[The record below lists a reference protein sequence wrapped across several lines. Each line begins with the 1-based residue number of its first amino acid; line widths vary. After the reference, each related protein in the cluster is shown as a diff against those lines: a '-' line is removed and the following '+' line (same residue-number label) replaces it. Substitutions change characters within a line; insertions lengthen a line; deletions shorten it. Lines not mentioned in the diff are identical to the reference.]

1 MTTTLRIAEGL
12 QLPLDLATQ
21 SVGVV
26 AQRGA
31 GKTYLESVIIEEL
44 VGAGVPVVAL
54 DPVGVLWGLRLGA
67 EGKERGGL
75 PIVILGGERGDVP
88 LEAAQG
94 KFVAEWVVTE
104 RRSCVLDLSGFR
116 KGEQRQFVTDFAEE
130 LYRKNRQPLHVVLDE
145 ADMFMPQ
152 RPMHGEERMLGAF
165 EDLVRRGRARGIGLT
180 MATQRPAV
188 IHKDVLTQVS
198 TLVALRMVGPQDVKA
213 IDAWIQSHGTADD
226 RKRVLDSLPSLPV
239 GEAWFWSPGWLGLL
253 KRVKVR
259 KRKTFD
265 SSKAPTVG
273 DTRVAPQKLAPVD
286 LDALRGRLAQAVE
299 RAKAD
304 NPAVL
309 RARIAEL
316 ERAAK
321 KPAPVAPADVKL
333 LGENAHLRLE
343 LSALR
348 THTQRVL
355 TAATRWK
362 SAVATAAASFQ
373 RLDAA
378 GDELLVALRAE
389 PGPIDVPV
397 PAASAPRR
405 NAVYPAPSAV
415 RPARAPDEPSQRGAR
430 GQLGRCERAVLAA
443 LVSYPD
449 GRTLRQ
455 IALLSGY
462 AITGGGFRNAVGA
475 LRAAGLLEG
484 NNGVMLRAT
493 DAGTEALGAFEPLP
507 TGPALLQHW
516 LGQLGRAERE
526 CLRVL
531 AEAFPSELTA
541 DEIAARTDPP
551 YEATGGGFRN
561 ALGRLR
567 TLELIK
573 GPSSGSMQAS
583 RELFGEA

>member
-1 MTTTLRIAEGL
+1 MATTLRIAEGL

-31 GKTYLESVIIEEL
+31 GKTYLAAVIIEEL

-88 LEAAQG
+88 LEATAG

-116 KGEQRQFVTDFAEE
+116 KNEQRQFVTDFAEE

-188 IHKDVLTQVS
+188 IHKDCLTQVS

-273 DTRVAPQKLAPVD
+273 DKRVLPQKLAPVD
-286 LDALRGRLAQAVE
+286 LDALRGRLLQAVE

-321 KPAPVAPADVKL
+321 KPAPATSADVKL
-333 LGENAHLRLE
+333 RDENVRLRSE
-343 LSALR
+343 LAKLRDSALR
-348 THTQRVL
+348 VHKAL
-355 TAATRWK
+355 GSWN
-362 SAVATAAASFQ
+362 
-373 RLDAA
+373 
-378 GDELLVALRAE
+378 GLRAFAE
-389 PGPIDVPV
+389 DLQHKFEAARNTLDIGLGVHGETAPSA
-397 PAASAPRR
+397 PAVTAPAPRR
-405 NAVYPAPSAV
+405 EVPPRAP
-415 RPARAPDEPSQRGAR
+415 RAPDEPSQREAR
-430 GQLGRCERAVLAA
+430 GGLGRCERKVLAA
-443 LVSYPD
+443 LAAYPD
-449 GRTLRQ
+449 GRTLSQ
-455 IALLSGY
+455 IAILSGY
-462 AITGGGFRNAVGA
+462 ASTGGGFRNAVGA
-475 LRAAGLLEG
+475 LRVAGFLEG
-484 NNGVMLRAT
+484 NNGVLLRIT
-493 DAGTEALGAFEPLP
+493 EAGTEALGAFEPLP
-507 TGPALLQHW
+507 TGDALLQHW

-526 CLRVL
+526 VLRVL
-531 AEAFPSELTA
+531 ADEYPAGLIA
-541 DEIAARTDPP
+541 DQIAARTDPP
-551 YEATGGGFRN
+551 YESSGGGFRN

-567 TLELIK
+567 TLELIR

-583 RELFGEA
+583 AELFE